1 MSKDRNLFG
10 NWKGKKRNVGAWGC
24 SLVDRGIYLA
34 CPKAWVQ
41 SPAPH
46 KTCGVA
52 GNPALGKEDQKFRV
66 NNSYLMRKP
75 V

>member
-1 MSKDRNLFG
+1 MEIGRV
-10 NWKGKKRNVGAWGC
+10 KKRNVGAWGC

-34 CPKAWVQ
+34 YTKAWVQ

-66 NNSYLMRKP
+66 NNSSLMRKP